1 MRLLIIFAMSGV
13 CFFSCKK
20 ETVKEP
26 DIASQISIS
35 NPTTGTIY
43 INGSSLQ
50 IRGNASDDNVLSSV
64 TCTIR
69 NKSNNAVLYNRVL
82 TTGNVGYFD
91 FSQDWTI
98 TGINALTPARLL
110 ITTTDKVG
118 YIASKEVDFELID

>member
-1 MRLLIIFAMSGV
+1 MRLPLLFALSSLCLV
-13 CFFSCKK
+13 SCKK
-20 ETVKEP
+20 EAEKEP
-26 DIASQISIS
+26 DLPSQISIS
-35 NPTTGTIY
+35 SPTIGTIF

-50 IRGNASDDNVLSSV
+50 IRGNATDDNVLSSI

-69 NKSNNAVLYNRVL
+69 NKNNNAVLYNRVL

-98 TGINALTPARLL
+98 TGINAITPARLL
-110 ITTTDKVG
+110 VTTTDKAG